1 MNSKPQPE
9 PKRRNFMKE
18 AHEAVERRH
27 AEARERDGPDYLET
41 YLPEG
46 IELTEGEKILRER
59 HRTGRAGEWY

>member
-1 MNSKPQPE
+1 
-9 PKRRNFMKE
+9 MKE